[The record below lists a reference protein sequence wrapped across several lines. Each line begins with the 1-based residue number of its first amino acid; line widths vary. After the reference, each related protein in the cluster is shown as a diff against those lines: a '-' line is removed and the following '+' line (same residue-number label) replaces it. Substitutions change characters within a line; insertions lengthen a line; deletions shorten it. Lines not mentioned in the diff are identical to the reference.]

1 MLPLR
6 AWAPKNQRA
15 YDKKPSSRGSNISM
29 AGAIKE
35 SGMQALYPYDGAV
48 NSCKFIN
55 FIETK
60 LWPKMSKD
68 DVIIMDNCSTHHSK
82 AVRACLK
89 RLCIEVL
96 YMPPYSP
103 ELNPIE
109 EAWSVI
115 KRKLERKKARTIP
128 DYVDGLLDACISIDS
143 NKSQGFFKHAAEF
156 GSFC

>member
-1 MLPLR
+1 MTPLR
-6 AWAPKNQRA
+6 AWAPRNERA
-15 YDKKPSSRGSNISM
+15 YDKRPSHRGTNISM

-48 NSCKFIN
+48 NSCKFLD
-55 FIETK
+55 FVETK
-60 LWPKMSKD
+60 LLPKMAKG

-82 AVRACLK
+82 AVKA
-89 RLCIEVL
+89 RLQKLSLEVL

-109 EAWSVI
+109 EAWSVV
-115 KRKLERKKARTIP
+115 KRKLEQRKARTIP
-128 DYVDGLLDACISIDS
+128 DYVDGLLDACISLDS
-143 NKSQGFFKHAAEF
+143 TKYKGFFKHAAQF